1 MQRVRWPKSFSPFSG
16 SDSDSDGQTAQR
28 HARPSPLHLDIP
40 KGSTNQSANGSQ
52 QQTIQ
57 GIYLFCA
64 GDQVDLSTLRTP
76 LVPNPVANIPT
87 MGLATVSP
95 SDAIFNASSTPLP
108 ISSLIGIPLL
118 MRRLAAKPSPS
129 SPHFENTLAFQL
141 SVDPQLTATTPD
153 PATRGLGT
161 VLVIRAD
168 REPLQKDLLDRIC
181 AFHAKLLN
189 LAQQKGSG
197 GMGETLKTWATP
209 EKFLMFCMES
219 YRPDGGNSK
228 ANISNSV
235 HEMLGG
241 SWLDLQRP
249 MATV

>member
-1 MQRVRWPKSFSPFSG
+1 MQRIRWPKSLSPFSG
-16 SDSDSDGQTAQR
+16 SDSESDGQTVQR
-28 HARPSPLHLDIP
+28 TRPSHLRLDIP
-40 KGSTNQSANGSQ
+40 KGPTNQSANGIQ

-57 GIYLFCA
+57 GVYLFCA
-64 GDQVDLSTLRTP
+64 GDQVDLSNLQTP
-76 LVPNPVANIPT
+76 LVPNPIANIPT

-118 MRRLAAKPSPS
+118 MRRLAAKPSPT

-141 SVDPQLTATTPD
+141 SIDPQFAATTPD

-161 VLVIRAD
+161 VLVVRAD

-197 GMGETLKTWATP
+197 GMSETLKTWATP

-219 YRPDGGNSK
+219 YRQAGGNSK
-228 ANISNSV
+228 ANVANSV

-249 MATV
+249 MAAV